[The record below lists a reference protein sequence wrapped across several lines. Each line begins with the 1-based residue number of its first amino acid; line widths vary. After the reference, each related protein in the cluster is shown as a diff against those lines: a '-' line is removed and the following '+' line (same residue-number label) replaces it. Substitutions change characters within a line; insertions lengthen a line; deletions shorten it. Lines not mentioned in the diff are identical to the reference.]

1 MKMNSKAMKQIHMIM
16 MIVLL
21 IMNTLILVPL
31 LRAPYPKFAG
41 ALYNVINCLA
51 LVFGIVY
58 LRKGYSKN
66 GATYYKL
73 FLLLVAASN
82 LALIG
87 TMFTYAGLQGIRL
100 TIAAGA
106 IIIKIILILALAF
119 AKDLGR
125 RNSRIIFCV
134 LLTVELIYGFLFA
147 PRGFLPVSI
156 IVLVLSRL
164 IMTGVIGLAIKGKYE
179 DKASRGA
186 S

>member
-58 LRKGYSKN
+58 LRKGYN
-66 GATYYKL
+66 YKL